1 MIRVITN
8 SLGSGDWVIVQEGTE
23 TLHEGHRVSAF
34 DLVVILQNLGIQAE
48 LVEVKDSEMED
59 GAY

>member
-1 MIRVITN
+1 MIRVVTN

-23 TLHEGHRVSAF
+23 ILQEGHRVGAF